1 MGTFVSAKEKD
12 SVYVVKRRFGLE
24 DVCATVT
31 YLDCDS
37 QSFES
42 FICELENIEVH
53 WDDSG
58 NKKWSL

>member
-1 MGTFVSAKEKD
+1 M
-12 SVYVVKRRFGLE
+12 R
-24 DVCATVT
+24 TVT

-42 FICELENIEVH
+42 FICELENTEVH

-58 NKKWSL
+58 NKK